1 MDLLGRSLVMMSR
14 RIGLAIG
21 FVSVL
26 GFVCAAQG
34 APSKHV
40 QQHCVQ
46 DYKKFCREGG
56 LESKAWRN
64 CMHKHGDTLPHAC
77 VAALDKPGDGSQAE
91 VNRRKKAAQ

>member
-1 MDLLGRSLVMMSR
+1 MMSR

-34 APSKHV
+34 APSKHI

-46 DYKKFCREGG
+46 DYKKFCSEWGI
-56 LESKAWRN
+56 ESKGLRN
-64 CMHKHGDTLPHAC
+64 CMHKHGDNLTHAC
-77 VAALDKPGDGSQAE
+77 VAALVKSGEVSQAE